1 MTNESKQVPQTTP
14 DDDLLATRLMS
25 SQSDPDETR
34 MLLSNEDPGATRLL
48 GQDADPGATRLM
60 SQDADPGATR
70 LMSQDADP
78 GATRMMGQDEMPG
91 LSSDETIASPELGFG
106 LERQN
111 MLEPFA
117 EEEKPDD
124 SPLVVT
130 NDPIEHG
137 VEADPLLPTIS
148 AKDAPE
154 PMVKPK
160 RSFLSRRKVAA
171 VNKDREYYAGEATPY
186 LSSQQAQEDIRQTKR
201 RQARVRVA
209 IITVVILVLSGAA
222 GWFLW
227 QAIGSRKTEAVT
239 QYDTAKIVLGEFVD
253 GLTVS
258 CHTDPLE
265 QQEISTE
272 ISGSIASVSVTN
284 GDHVDEG
291 QEILRMESTT
301 VSDSLQ
307 RAQDALDKAQADTD
321 ARVAAL
327 DQANQVLANEEKEVE
342 TLKQNANAGT
352 TGTDPTATTGTTS
365 SAAAKAALAAAE
377 AVLEQAKNNVTEAE
391 NRVKDSE
398 NTLQAVQ
405 ETYDLAHEQE
415 QKLTIHAPMSGVV
428 EGLAEDLKEGKSLT
442 NGQMLCT
449 VTDKSHLR
457 IEMEIPEESREGV
470 HEGMDVRLVFP
481 DIPDVDPQSST
492 ISSIE
497 DRDEGS
503 VAIIE
508 IEDPDERIANVNEAK
523 VDASVVLKSIPDS
536 LLVPL
541 DALYTDEDG
550 NSCINILVDETRGI
564 VTKAVVRIIA
574 SNKTQ
579 AAVSADNIQKDNVV
593 VIGVKDNPDIK
604 LQDLVKK
611 KEEEK
616 PEEKQEEK
624 GNDSTDENSKGD
636 EENQGEEQHDEESQE
651 DEGEEHEE

>member
-1 MTNESKQVPQTTP
+1 MINESKQVPQATP
-14 DDDLLATRLMS
+14 DDDLLATRLMN

-34 MLLSNEDPGATRLL
+34 MLSPNEDPGATRLLGQDADPGATRLL

-60 SQDADPGATR
+60 SQT
-70 LMSQDADP
+70 ADP
-78 GATRMMGQDEMPG
+78 GATRMMGQNEMPG

-111 MLEPFA
+111 MLDLFA
-117 EEEKPDD
+117 DEEKPDD

-137 VEADPLLPTIS
+137 VEADPLLPTIG

-171 VNKDREYYAGEATPY
+171 VSRDHEYYAGEATPY

-201 RQARVRVA
+201 RQARIRVA
-209 IITVVILVLSGAA
+209 IITVVVLVLSGAA

-227 QAIGSRKTEAVT
+227 QALSSRKPEAVT
-239 QYDTAKIVLGEFVD
+239 QYETATIVLGEFVD

-272 ISGSIASVSVTN
+272 ISGSITSMSVAN

-291 QEILRMESTT
+291 QEILRMESST

-342 TLKQNANAGT
+342 TLKQNASSST
-352 TGTDPTATTGTTS
+352 TGTDSHATTGTSS

-377 AVLEQAKNNVTEAE
+377 AVLEQAKHNVTEAE

-398 NTLQAVQ
+398 STLQAVQ

-415 QKLTIHAPMSGVV
+415 QKLTVYAPMSGVV

-470 HEGMDVRLVFP
+470 HEGMEVRLVFP
-481 DIPDVDPQSST
+481 DIPDVDPQTST
-492 ISSIE
+492 ISSVE

-508 IEDPDERIANVNEAK
+508 IENPDERIANVNEAR
-523 VDASVVLKSIPDS
+523 VDASVVLQSIPDS

-616 PEEKQEEK
+616 PADKQQDK
-624 GNDSTDENSKGD
+624 GTDSGD
-636 EENQGEEQHDEESQE
+636 ESPKDDEGQGEEQHDEEPSE